1 MKIED
6 LFDSENLESVER
18 MIDFERVLAGMG
30 ERDQRIVAL
39 YAYGYT
45 QVEIGVIVGLSQ
57 RHVVAGRNR
66 TNCRSLDQQHGI

>member
-1 MKIED
+1 MKIDD

-18 MIDFERVLAGMG
+18 MIDFERVLAGMS

-45 QVEIGVIVGLSQ
+45 QVEIGVAISCDHSTVSRVLAKMHKTLEQ
-57 RHVVAGRNR
+57 CH
-66 TNCRSLDQQHGI
+66 